1 MYKSHRYEFNRHI
14 KRKLTQFI
22 ATIISLLFVIGFE
35 VALFYSSICQ
45 QSFLKSNTTNEKAFY
60 SPTSLSYQGGGGF
73 CTYFMEYFVKFFDE
87 ENNVGMIFW
96 LVDFAIFI
104 PIITFFIF
112 DNPHD
117 CFVCL
122 GKDPDRRYSI
132 HQLKVEEKVKRMIQ
146 AKYGISNVV
155 LDE

>member
-22 ATIISLLFVIGFE
+22 ATIISLLFVIAFE
-35 VALFYSSICQ
+35 VALFYSTICQ
-45 QSFLKSNTTNEKAFY
+45 QSFLKSNTTNEKAFN
-60 SPTSLSYQGGGGF
+60 SDGGF
-73 CTYFMEYFVKFFDE
+73 CTYFMEYFVNFFKE

-112 DNPHD
+112 DNPHH

-122 GKDPDRRYSI
+122 GKHPDRRYSI
-132 HQLKVEEKVKRMIQ
+132 H
-146 AKYGISNVV
+146 
-155 LDE
+155 